1 VTKSIAKHLRLYREQ
16 RPEALRPEID
26 RVASLPL
33 LLAAF
38 REVTGWSLQCRR
50 GPKPIHPT
58 ESTWSAPVDP
68 GVGDP
73 PGHVTLDP
81 VRSASAASQS
91 PGAPKAVRRLASAL
105 SGLVDELLET
115 RHALWLSEAEL
126 ATGVPVVAR
135 PEERKHLAA
144 RLQAVLRGGADAV
157 GCHAAALY
165 LLDEATTLLR
175 LRSSWGLPP
184 QRLADPPRPLPTAL
198 ADLEAMLGHV
208 VVLEDTGLFQQ
219 WNPPEDFPAAA
230 CVPVASPTTIL
241 GTLWVFCNA
250 RRDFNDR
257 ETNVLEMVAGRLA
270 ADLEREMLL
279 REGVNAAQ
287 LKQELAAAER
297 VRLGQ
302 IPSVPPLLE
311 GWEVAGGTGPDS
323 RLAGNLF
330 DWFSLPDGRLAI
342 ALAAA
347 SGTGIEAVLSATT
360 VRTALRS
367 HAPYHR
373 DPDTLLQQVNAT
385 VWQGSVGDQSAAVA
399 CGFLEAKDDRVRY
412 TCAGKINV
420 LHLRTAD
427 WQSLATPSVDLGKE
441 SETPFCLSQRRVAP
455 GEALVVYH
463 QGSGIADLGE
473 QRLTHRDGLAETLSG
488 RLSLPAK
495 QLAALARGW
504 FDANPPHM
512 PHRSWTVLV
521 AKRTDS

>member
-1 VTKSIAKHLRLYREQ
+1 MAKSSTKHLRLYRDQ
-16 RPEALRPEID
+16 CPEALRPDLDEI
-26 RVASLPL
+26 ASLPAI
-33 LLAAF
+33 LAAF
-38 REVTGWSLQCRR
+38 RELTGWSLQHSR

-58 ESTWSAPVDP
+58 ESAWSAPVAP

-81 VRSASAASQS
+81 VRSASAASPS
-91 PGAPKAVRRLASAL
+91 PPAPKAVRRLTSAL
-105 SGLVDELLET
+105 TGLVNELLET
-115 RHALWLSEAEL
+115 RHALWLCEAEL

-135 PEERKHLAA
+135 PEERRHLAA
-144 RLQAVLRGGADAV
+144 RLQAVLRGGAEAV

-165 LLDEATTLLR
+165 LLDEGTSELR

-241 GTLWVFCNA
+241 GTLWLFCNS

-279 REGVNAAQ
+279 REGVNGAQ
-287 LKQELAAAER
+287 LKRELAAAER
-297 VRLGQ
+297 VHLSQ

-311 GWEVAGGTGPDS
+311 GWDVAGGTGPPT
-323 RLAGNLF
+323 RLGGNLF
-330 DWFSLPDGRLAI
+330 DWFSLPDKRLAI
-342 ALAAA
+342 SLAAA
-347 SGTGIEAVLSATT
+347 SGVGMEAALSAAT

-367 HAPYHR
+367 HAQYHR
-373 DPDTLLQQVNAT
+373 DVADLLRQVSATLWRSSA
-385 VWQGSVGDQSAAVA
+385 GDQSAALA
-399 CGFLEAKDDRVRY
+399 CAFLEAKNDQVR
-412 TCAGKINV
+412 CAWAGEINV
-420 LHLRTAD
+420 LHLQPES
-427 WQSLATPSVDLGKE
+427 WQSHASPSTDLGTE
-441 SETPFCLSQRRVAP
+441 ADAPLGVAQPQVRP
-455 GEALVVYH
+455 GEALAVYH
-463 QGSGIADLGE
+463 QGRSGSHSGE
-473 QRLTHRDGLAETLSG
+473 CRTTRRDELAKALSS

-495 QLAALARGW
+495 QLAALARDW
-504 FDANPPHM
+504 LDSNTPHE
-512 PHRSWTVLV
+512 PRGDWTVLV

>member
-1 VTKSIAKHLRLYREQ
+1 MTKSSGKRLRLYREQ
-16 RPEALRPEID
+16 CPEASRPDIHPI
-26 RVASLPL
+26 ASLPP

-38 REVTGWSLQCRR
+38 RELTGWSLQCRR

-58 ESTWSAPVDP
+58 ESAWSAPVDP

-73 PGHVTLDP
+73 PGHVMLDP

-91 PGAPKAVRRLASAL
+91 RSAPKAVRRLASAL
-105 SGLVDELLET
+105 SGLVNELQET
-115 RHALWLSEAEL
+115 RHALWLCEAEL

-135 PEERKHLAA
+135 PEERRHLAA
-144 RLQAVLRGGADAV
+144 RLQAVLRGGAEAV

-208 VVLEDTGLFQQ
+208 VVLEDSGLFQQ

-241 GTLWVFCNA
+241 GTLWVFCNS

-287 LKQELAAAER
+287 VKRELAAAER
-297 VRLGQ
+297 VHLGQ

-323 RLAGNLF
+323 SLAGSLF

-342 ALAAA
+342 ALTVA
-347 SGTGIEAVLSATT
+347 SGTGIEAALSATI

-367 HAPYHR
+367 HAPYHPR
-373 DPDTLLQQVNAT
+373 PDRLLHHVNAT
-385 VWQGSVGDQSAAVA
+385 LWQGSVGDQSAAVA
-399 CGFLEAKDDRVRY
+399 CGFLEAKNDQVRY
-412 TCAGKINV
+412 TCAGKVNV
-420 LHLRTAD
+420 LHVRAGS
-427 WQSLATPSVDLGKE
+427 WQSLANPSVDLGKE
-441 SETPFCLSQRRVAP
+441 AETPFCLAQQRVRP

-463 QGSGIADLGE
+463 EGSGITDPGGQAAA
-473 QRLTHRDGLAETLSG
+473 HREALAGTLSG

-495 QLAALARGW
+495 QLAALAGDR
-504 FDANPPHM
+504 FDSTPPHT
-512 PHRSWTVLV
+512 PRRDWTVLV

>member
-1 VTKSIAKHLRLYREQ
+1 M
-16 RPEALRPEID
+16 
-26 RVASLPL
+26 
-33 LLAAF
+33 
-38 REVTGWSLQCRR
+38 
-50 GPKPIHPT
+50 
-58 ESTWSAPVDP
+58 
-68 GVGDP
+68 
-73 PGHVTLDP
+73 LDP
-81 VRSASAASQS
+81 VRSASAASPS
-91 PGAPKAVRRLASAL
+91 RLAAKAVRRLAAAL
-105 SGLVDELLET
+105 SGLVNELQET
-115 RHALWLSEAEL
+115 RHALWLCEAEL

-135 PEERKHLAA
+135 PEERRHLAA
-144 RLQAVLRGGADAV
+144 RLQAVLRGGAEAV

-208 VVLEDTGLFQQ
+208 VVLEDSGLFQQ

-241 GTLWVFCNA
+241 GTLWVFCNS

-287 LKQELAAAER
+287 VKRELAAAER
-297 VRLGQ
+297 AHLGQ

-323 RLAGNLF
+323 RPAGSLF
-330 DWFSLPDGRLAI
+330 DWFPLPDGRLAI
-342 ALAAA
+342 ALTVAA
-347 SGTGIEAVLSATT
+347 GTGIAAALSAAV

-367 HAPYHR
+367 HAPYHPR
-373 DPDTLLQQVNAT
+373 PDELLHHVNTTL
-385 VWQGSVGDQSAAVA
+385 WQGSVGDQSAAVV
-399 CGFLEAKDDRVRY
+399 CGVLEANSDQVPY
-412 TCAGKINV
+412 ACAGNVDV
-420 LHLRTAD
+420 LHLRAGS
-427 WQSLATPSVDLGKE
+427 WQSLADPAVDLGKE
-441 SETPFCLSQRRVAP
+441 AETPFCLAQQRVQP
-455 GEALVVYH
+455 GEALVLYH
-463 QGSGIADLGE
+463 HESDT
-473 QRLTHRDGLAETLSG
+473 THSAGKTPTHVEAFAGALSG

-495 QLAALARGW
+495 QLAASPRDW
-504 FDANPPHM
+504 FNASLPHT
-512 PHRSWTVLV
+512 PHRDWTVLV